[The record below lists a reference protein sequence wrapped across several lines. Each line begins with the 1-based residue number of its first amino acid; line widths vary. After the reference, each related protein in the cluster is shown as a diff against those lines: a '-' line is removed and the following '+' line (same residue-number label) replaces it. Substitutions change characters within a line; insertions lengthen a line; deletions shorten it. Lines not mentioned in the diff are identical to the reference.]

1 MKDPKNKN
9 DRMVVD
15 QKLIAG
21 VQKHFAGASLVLA
34 DKSFTTAEVVAFL
47 QKRIDAAGPVETA
60 RAAWMSLADA
70 EKATVAETQKFVKA
84 LRALVRAMFGT
95 NVATLTDFGIALRK
109 QATPKA
115 EATVLKA
122 ARSKATRAARHTASP
137 KQKAKIKGV
146 VPTPPNPIQPAAQA
160 PAAPTVT
167 KPDAATSIPQK

>member
-1 MKDPKNKN
+1 MKQPKNKN

-15 QKLIAG
+15 QRLIAG
-21 VQKHFAGASLVLA
+21 VQKHLGGASLVLA

-70 EKATVAETQKFVKA
+70 EKATVAETSKYVSA
-84 LRALVRAMFGT
+84 LRALVKAMFGM
-95 NVATLTDFGIALRK
+95 NVATLTDFGIVLRT
-109 QATPKA
+109 QAAPTA
-115 EATVLKA
+115 EAKVLKV

-146 VPTPPNPIQPAAQA
+146 VETPPSPIQP
-160 PAAPTVT
+160 PVT
-167 KPDAATSIPQK
+167 EPVAHTANKP